1 MGTIGRRLQNNQNHM
16 SAEQL
21 RAAHEKLNQAQS
33 ILAKMIQER
42 ATRVMGMTGVEM
54 SKKQQ
59 LG

>member
-1 MGTIGRRLQNNQNHM
+1 M